1 MLCHTDIMCPFAAF
15 KGHPSVE
22 RSCTDM
28 MCRLQY
34 LLMGCPEGHDS
45 RANLEMGQIEGY
57 VIDDRPSQDRCPHL
71 SKGHPTEQNCAWT
84 VGKGRAEMLILSQH
98 KCYGRSHSLCSGLF
112 PTSSWVEKLNLI
124 LNLLSLP
131 HLDIFPPV
139 VGHDITNR
147 ILIGNHRTDM
157 MCH

>member
-1 MLCHTDIMCPFAAF
+1 MNHIYSAVCLQIHHGIHHIMGQKGAIVRRYDSLSQSVQRLIQSRDRRHIICCNHLQIPPSSAAPSAASSAILILSCHTDIMCPFAAF

-71 SKGHPTEQNCAWT
+71 SCKDR
-84 VGKGRAEMLILSQH
+84 GKFLTH
-98 KCYGRSHSLCSGLF
+98 
-112 PTSSWVEKLNLI
+112 
-124 LNLLSLP
+124 
-131 HLDIFPPV
+131 
-139 VGHDITNR
+139 
-147 ILIGNHRTDM
+147 
-157 MCH
+157 

>member
-1 MLCHTDIMCPFAAF
+1 MGLKGAIVRRYESITVCRDRRHIICCNHLQIPPSSAAPSAASSAILILLCHTDIMCPFAAF

-71 SKGHPTEQNCAWT
+71 SKRHPTVHELL
-84 VGKGRAEMLILSQH
+84 GKAGL
-98 KCYGRSHSLCSGLF
+98 KC
-112 PTSSWVEKLNLI
+112 
-124 LNLLSLP
+124 
-131 HLDIFPPV
+131 
-139 VGHDITNR
+139 
-147 ILIGNHRTDM
+147 
-157 MCH
+157 